1 LSKHKGGGTSSYHP
15 RMMLKVSFY
24 SYLCNIYSCRKTEKA
39 LQENIHFMWLA
50 GNNTPDLRT
59 INNFRGKRLKD
70 DIQDLFTGMALL
82 LAEAGYVSLDV
93 QYIDG
98 TKIESASNRYT
109 FVWRGSVEKNKAK
122 LENKI
127 KSVLEEV
134 DNPVEKDKQE
144 RSVEEL
150 PCINSEELRAK
161 VRDLNKQFSSMN
173 KAEQKQMKKLQED
186 YLSRLEKYEE
196 Q

>member
-1 LSKHKGGGTSSYHP
+1 
-15 RMMLKVSFY
+15 
-24 SYLCNIYSCRKTEKA
+24 
-39 LQENIHFMWLA
+39 MWLA
-50 GNNTPDLRT
+50 GNNTPDFRT

-70 DIQDLFTGMALL
+70 DIKDMFTGIVLL

-98 TKIESASNRYT
+98 TKIESVSNRYT

-122 LENKI
+122 LESRI
-127 KSVLEEV
+127 RSVPEEV
-134 DNPVEKDKQE
+134 DNHIEKDKQE

-161 VRDLNKQFSSMN
+161 VINLNKQFSCMN
-173 KAEQKQMKKLQED
+173 KAEQKQMKKLRED
-186 YLSRLEKYEE
+186 YLPRLEKYEE
-196 Q
+196 QLEKLGDRNSYSKTDEDATFMCMKEDHMFHL